1 MSVAKPAATLILV
14 RDAPDG
20 VELFMVQRAGSMS
33 FAGGAMVF
41 PGGKVDESDMRLAE
55 DPTLAIGF
63 DTLGRADA
71 YARVAA
77 MRETFE
83 EAGVLLSEGPPV
95 DAETRA
101 AWRSRLT
108 HHQADYADFLRVA
121 GHRLD
126 AARTI
131 PFAHWVPPENLQ
143 RRFDTLFYVAVMPDD
158 QVAEHDGHEAIGS
171 RWVAAE
177 TALRLGVEG
186 QYALM
191 FPTRRNL
198 ERLGLHTTT
207 QALIEAA
214 RGTPVRRIQP
224 FVEERDGEPHLCI
237 PEGYGYP
244 ITAEPLRG
252 MPRE

>member
-1 MSVAKPAATLILV
+1 MPNAKPAATLILV
-14 RDAPDG
+14 RDTLRG
-20 VELFMVQRAGSMS
+20 LELFMVERAGSMS

-41 PGGKVDESDMRLAE
+41 PGGKVDEADMRLAE
-55 DPTLAIGF
+55 DAALATGF

-83 EAGVLLSEGPPV
+83 EAGVLLSDGPPI

-101 AWRSRLT
+101 AWRTRLT
-108 HHQADYADFLRVA
+108 HHQADYGEFLRIA
-121 GHRLD
+121 GHRLNAD
-126 AARTI
+126 RAV
-131 PFAHWVPPENLQ
+131 PFAHWVPPENLT
-143 RRFDTLFYVAVMPDD
+143 RRFDTLFYVALMPED

-171 RWVAAE
+171 GWIAADA
-177 TALRLGVEG
+177 ALRLGVEG

-198 ERLGLHTTT
+198 ERLSQHATA

-214 RGTPVRRIQP
+214 RSTPVRRIQP